1 MKPIVLAVVVAFAL
15 PAAADPLSDVCGRL
29 IGKQVTQ
36 CLAAGRG
43 RFIDPD
49 AAPLC
54 GNLIGGQVISC
65 VSAIA
70 GKDYEPDQANA
81 CGALIGGQVI
91 DCFRRTGQPHADAP
105 PPPPPAWAPLSTGQ
119 IRAEI
124 AAALA
129 QLNGGDSGGAAM
141 RLQRLLNALH

>member
-1 MKPIVLAVVVAFAL
+1 MNRIALAFVIVFAL

-36 CLAAGRG
+36 CLSAARG
-43 RFIDPD
+43 RFVDPD
-49 AAPLC
+49 AVPLC
-54 GNLIGGQVISC
+54 GNLIGAQVVAC
-65 VSAIA
+65 VGAIA

-81 CGALIGGQVI
+81 CGQLIGAQVI
-91 DCFRRTGQPHADAP
+91 DCFRRTGQPHVDAA
-105 PPPPPAWAPLSTGQ
+105 PPPPAWTPLSTAQ

-124 AAALA
+124 AAALT
-129 QLNGGDSGGAAM
+129 QLNGGDTGGAAM